1 MPRKSIDI
9 KLSEYPVQQKREH
22 CALFLPSGEDGS
34 GQSPGLSQRTD
45 SLRVRTAILWDLG
58 EPFGIYICNFQGSF
72 EPIFMAYFFID
83 YLTLPLIFDNIT
95 LSLITLTKQVCFL
108 PKKLN
113 ILTILCPFFLLIIN
127 FCTIQAQKNCR
138 SKSFSRLLRQFFL
151 KFPVL
156 LILYCPSDELKL
168 RPADPQ
174 SALAACCNSDS
185 LFCIPLLNHA
195 QLMWT

>member
-1 MPRKSIDI
+1 MLSIGPWNTGTGGAAVCEDMLRKSIDI

-83 YLTLPLIFDNIT
+83 YLTLPTEN
-95 LSLITLTKQVCFL
+95 TK
-108 PKKLN
+108 
-113 ILTILCPFFLLIIN
+113 
-127 FCTIQAQKNCR
+127 R
-138 SKSFSRLLRQFFL
+138 
-151 KFPVL
+151 
-156 LILYCPSDELKL
+156 DG
-168 RPADPQ
+168 
-174 SALAACCNSDS
+174 
-185 LFCIPLLNHA
+185 IPLK
-195 QLMWT
+195 QR

>member
-1 MPRKSIDI
+1 MSIGPWNTGTGGAAVCEDMPRKSIDI

-83 YLTLPLIFDNIT
+83 YLTLPY
-95 LSLITLTKQVCFL
+95 LSGRLADLPVNFL
-108 PKKLN
+108 Y
-113 ILTILCPFFLLIIN
+113 FFL
-127 FCTIQAQKNCR
+127 R
-138 SKSFSRLLRQFFL
+138 SQIF
-151 KFPVL
+151 
-156 LILYCPSDELKL
+156 
-168 RPADPQ
+168 
-174 SALAACCNSDS
+174 
-185 LFCIPLLNHA
+185 
-195 QLMWT
+195 